1 MGITKSTTPTS
12 MSKQR
17 KFNARALF
25 DGFLGHE
32 GELKALFSTFGHTP
46 PDPFTTEAAC
56 RVTSEDFGSADPLTA
71 IFHQFHDLA
80 TPKGRE
86 IIEAVAASF
95 AIGGDI
101 PGGDVTHQRAALWL
115 WNADKDA
122 FDSAMDRLAVAGVH
136 GGQIA
141 MFPGQSAKPI
151 EDTGAAVAAF
161 EAKLNDN
168 LKDWN
173 GAESFKVHH
182 YLDGTMLVI
191 LVFCERTAETR
202 MEMDHT
208 TKAVKTRI
216 GRPVVQDVLF
226 YDQSTGELEIE
237 AGRPK
242 HREILR
248 NAFAVG
254 VMGDDGF
261 FTPEEHSRVLNL
273 MKLRER
279 GFDLPTKQGH
289 SASITAITLK
299 IPVGGKQLSANFGA
313 NRHDVV
319 AAMRSLDSQRLLASA
334 IIRKVRIELV
344 VGSGRLDRKSIELSA
359 PNGIKFNRASHVDTV
374 YQYLRHWSLMGQ
386 GDVADQSAA

>member
-1 MGITKSTTPTS
+1 

-122 FDSAMDRLAVAGVH
+122 FESAMDRLAASGVH

-141 MFPGQSAKPI
+141 LFPGQSAKTIADPV
-151 EDTGAAVAAF
+151 AAVAAF
-161 EAKLNDN
+161 EAQLNDN

-182 YLDGTMLVI
+182 YLDGSMLVI
-191 LVFCERTAETR
+191 LVFCERTAEPR
-202 MEMDHT
+202 MELDHA

-254 VMGDDGF
+254 VMGDDSF
-261 FTPEEHSRVLNL
+261 FPMEEHTRVLNL

-279 GFDLPTKQGH
+279 GFALPTRPGH
-289 SASITAITLK
+289 SASITAIALK
-299 IPVGGKQLSANFGA
+299 IPVGGKQLSANFSA

-319 AAMRSLDSQRLLASA
+319 AALRSLNSQGLLTSAVIRRL
-334 IIRKVRIELV
+334 RIELV
-344 VGSGRLDRKSIELSA
+344 LGTGRLDRKSIELST
-359 PNGIKFNRASHVDTV
+359 PNGIKFNRASHVDSV

-386 GDVADQSAA
+386 DNMEAESAA